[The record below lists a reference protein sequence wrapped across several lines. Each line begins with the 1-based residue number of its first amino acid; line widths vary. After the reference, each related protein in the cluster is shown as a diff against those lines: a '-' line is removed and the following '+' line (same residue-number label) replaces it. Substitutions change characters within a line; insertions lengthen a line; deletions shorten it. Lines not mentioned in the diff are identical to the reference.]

1 MSSQARP
8 TRSTHAVLAS
18 YLALN
23 VVSGTVAGALQ
34 LAVPLFALKLA
45 ATTAEIGLIRGIS
58 GLGMLLL
65 VVPAGFL
72 VDHFGARRLFLL
84 GSIAATLLTFSIP
97 FSGIPFHL
105 VVLQGVA
112 GLFGSIRGTSLNASF
127 FERVKDLGLDKV
139 GWFKGSMSIGMTFL
153 GPLFAGWAVAVLE
166 LPTVFRILSALTLV
180 PTTLVFLFHRDT
192 PRAAKVGLLAGIA
205 SQWRDFREV
214 WRENPL
220 GLPLATEALA
230 TGCFSCFAAFVVP
243 IVVAGMHR
251 PASHASALI
260 SMEGGVFIAT
270 VFLAGRFVPRL
281 SPSRLYLLAALA
293 TSFSL
298 VGIGLSDR
306 YLILALFAAT
316 MGIGLG
322 LFNLVT
328 ATRQGL
334 VRGSRGKTVSLFT
347 AAIGAG
353 ASLGPMVGGQLAGVV
368 GTSVTFL
375 LFVPAFLGL
384 ALLASTPQRRLET
397 SFQAIATQAVS

>member
-1 MSSQARP
+1 MPSQP
-8 TRSTHAVLAS
+8 KSVSPNAVLAS

-23 VVSGTVAGALQ
+23 VVSGSVAGAMQ
-34 LAVPLFALKLA
+34 LGVPLFALKLA
-45 ATTAEIGLIRGIS
+45 ASTAEIGLIRGIS
-58 GLGMLLL
+58 GIGMLLL

-84 GSIAATLLTFSIP
+84 GSIAATLLTFAIP
-97 FSGIPFHL
+97 FSSIPFHL

-112 GLFGSIRGTSLNASF
+112 GIFGSIKGTSLNASF
-127 FERVKDLGLDKV
+127 FERIKDLGLDKV
-139 GWFKGSMSIGMTFL
+139 GWFKGSMSIGMTFI
-153 GPLFAGWAVAVLE
+153 GPLLAGWAVTVLE
-166 LPTVFRILSALTLV
+166 LPTLFRILSALTLV
-180 PTTLVFLFHRDT
+180 PTALVFLFHRDT
-192 PRAAKVGLLAGIA
+192 PRAKDVGLIEGIA
-205 SQWRDFREV
+205 SQWNDFREV
-214 WRENPL
+214 WRDNPL

-270 VFLAGRFVPRL
+270 VFLAGRFVPKI
-281 SPSRLYLLAALA
+281 SPSRLYLLAAGA
-293 TSFSL
+293 TSLSL
-298 VGIGLSDR
+298 VGVGLSGR
-306 YLILALFAAT
+306 YLTLALAAGS
-316 MGIGLG
+316 MGVGLG

-328 ATRQGL
+328 ATRQGM

-353 ASLGPMVGGQLAGVV
+353 ASLGPMVGGQLAALV

-375 LFVPAFLGL
+375 MFVPAFLGL
-384 ALLASTPQRRLET
+384 AALASTPERRREA
-397 SFQAIATQAVS
+397 SFEATAAQAAS